1 MIKNIFFDNI
11 EHSYKI
17 KKKKSRDVPDNPK
30 LYDKNYNSNLSF
42 YSLKFPQV
50 HSNDMNSL
58 LSSDDNA
65 NCETGSSANSPSS
78 SKDEQQV
85 KEEKWWQITIQVSIP
100 FLLAGIG
107 TIGAGIILG
116 NVEVKTIFFY
126 GDIFKIFQVVPSSS
140 GYIVINN
147 DSDLTSLWKLRSF
160 LFSYLR
166 CSVLKETWI

>member
-1 MIKNIFFDNI
+1 MSQIIQ
-11 EHSYKI
+11 
-17 KKKKSRDVPDNPK
+17 K

-85 KEEKWWQITIQVSIP
+85 KQEKWWQITIQVSIP

-116 NVEVKTIFFY
+116 NVEVK
-126 GDIFKIFQVVPSSS
+126 
-140 GYIVINN
+140 
-147 DSDLTSLWKLRSF
+147 
-160 LFSYLR
+160 
-166 CSVLKETWI
+166 